1 MPKKANSDVIRLR
14 GVRHNNLKNFDL
26 DIPKGKLTVITGLSG
41 SGKSSLAFDTLF
53 AEGQR
58 RYVETFSPYV
68 RQFFDR
74 MDKPQVDRI
83 DGIPPAI
90 ALGQKNSVRTTR
102 STIGTMTEI
111 CDYMKNLWPHIS
123 KCHCDRCG
131 EIVSSDPPLSIWEF
145 LRKNGIGEIFITF
158 KLPLSQKFSIKES
171 LSFIG
176 KQGYRRI
183 IDPTVK
189 VKTASLPKVL
199 RIEDAVEILCEQKLT
214 ILSVLQDR
222 MCLTNTTRS
231 RFFEAIEQAYQFG
244 KGHLQIYSEGLGI
257 TVFSRHFHCAAC
269 DLKFQDPSSSLF
281 SFNNPIGACVDCKGF
296 GRIISI
302 DYNLALPD
310 LSLSVS
316 DGVVKPWQTKTG
328 AECQRELL
336 LAAKRKG
343 IPTDIAF
350 KKLSKKDRDWIVYG
364 EPDYGEPG
372 RSWPKAWYGVA
383 GYFRWLESK
392 SYKMHVRVLLSR
404 YRSYTE
410 CSSCKGH
417 RFKPESLRFKLDYT
431 GNGHWLT
438 LSDFYRLPIRAAAQV
453 IDKLIDRL
461 NHSQSDAL
469 SPILDEIKNRLNAMV
484 EIGLGYLTLDRPTRT
499 LSGGET
505 QRVNLTSCLGSKLVN
520 MLYVLDE
527 PSVGLHPR
535 DTERLITLLQKL
547 RDLGNTLVVVEH
559 EAAVIQRADHVVD
572 LGPGRGELGGQ
583 IVFNG
588 EGSKLPADKVSL
600 TAAYLTG
607 RKKQEPPP
615 KRKISNKTPQLQLLK
630 FTQNNL
636 KNFSISIP
644 IGRFVCV
651 TGVSGSGKTTLIRN
665 GLLPALNDKI
675 GSEDSGSKKVDG
687 LVGVNG
693 ELSLGKLYGWRLLD
707 SVMMVDQSSLGRTPR
722 SNPAVYIGA
731 FDEIRKLFASSP
743 EAKASELPA
752 GAFSFNSVRGQCSYC
767 RGTGFEKIEMQF
779 LSDVFI
785 KCPECNGL
793 RYRENV
799 LKVKIAPLFGK
810 HPAWNIAD
818 LLNASAVD
826 VITFL
831 KGFPDDRSANKAI
844 EKLQLLSDVGLGYL
858 RLGQPVNTL
867 SGGESQRLKLV
878 RSLAEAQ
885 GKRSLSGP
893 TLFLFDEPTT
903 GLHFDD
909 IRLLSGVLH
918 RLVDEGHSVIVVEH
932 NLDMIRQADWIIDLG
947 PDAGDDGGQLV
958 AEGPVEKIVKNKK
971 SYTARA
977 LLSA

>member
-1 MPKKANSDVIRLR
+1 MPKKATSDVIRLR

-90 ALGQKNSVRTTR
+90 ALGQRNSVRTTR

-111 CDYMKNLWPHIS
+111 CDYMKNLWSHIS
-123 KCHCDRCG
+123 KCHCDSCG
-131 EIVSSDPPLSIWEF
+131 EIVSRDAPLSIWDF
-145 LRKNGIGEIFITF
+145 LREKKTGEIIVTF
-158 KLPLSQKFSIKES
+158 QVPLSQKITIEES
-171 LSFIG
+171 LHFIG

-183 IDPTVK
+183 LDPTVK
-189 VKTASLPKVL
+189 VESASLPSVL
-199 RIEDAVEILCEQKLT
+199 KLEDAVDRLRKRKLSV
-214 ILSVLQDR
+214 LSVLQDR
-222 MCLTNTTRS
+222 MSLTDATRS
-231 RFFEAIEQAYQFG
+231 RFFEAVEQAYQFG
-244 KGHLQIYSEGLGI
+244 KGHLQIHSDVLGTKVYSLN
-257 TVFSRHFHCAAC
+257 FHCAAC
-269 DLKFQDPSSSLF
+269 DLKCQDPSPSLF

-302 DYNLALPD
+302 DYRLALPD
-310 LSLSVS
+310 LSLSIS

-328 AECQRELL
+328 AECQRDLL
-336 LAAKRKG
+336 RAAKREG
-343 IPTDIAF
+343 VPTDVSF
-350 KKLSKKDRDWIVYG
+350 KKLSKKNKDWIIYG
-364 EPDYGEPG
+364 EPGYGEPG
-372 RSWPKAWYGVA
+372 RSWPNAWYGVA

-404 YRSYTE
+404 YRAYTQ
-410 CSSCKGH
+410 CSGCEGH

-431 GNGHWLT
+431 GNGDWLT
-438 LSDFYRLPIRAAAQV
+438 LSNFYRLPINSATEV
-453 IDKLIDRL
+453 INKLIERL
-461 NHSQSDAL
+461 NLNQSDAL
-469 SPILDEIKNRLNAMV
+469 SPMLNEIQSRLNAMV

-505 QRVNLTSCLGSKLVN
+505 QRVNLTTCLGSKLVN

-535 DTERLITLLQKL
+535 DTDRLVTLLEKL

-559 EAAVIQRADHVVD
+559 EAGVIQRADHVVD
-572 LGPGRGELGGQ
+572 LGPGSGERGGK

-588 EGSKLPADKVSL
+588 AGSNLAMQRESL

-607 RKKQEPPP
+607 RKKLDSPPQ
-615 KRKISNKTPQLQLLK
+615 RKTSSKTPRLQLLN

-636 KNFSISIP
+636 NNFSVSIP

-651 TGVSGSGKTTLIRN
+651 TGVSGSGKTTLIRD
-665 GLLPALNDKI
+665 GLLPALNEKI
-675 GSEDSGSKKVDG
+675 DSEDSGSKTID
-687 LVGVNG
+687 
-693 ELSLGKLYGWRLLD
+693 ELGGSRSDLRLAKLYGWKLLK

-731 FDEIRKLFASSP
+731 FDEIRKLFAFSP
-743 EAKASELPA
+743 DAKTSELPA
-752 GAFSFNSVRGQCSYC
+752 GAFSFNSAQGQCSYC

-793 RYRENV
+793 RYREHV
-799 LKVKIAPLFGK
+799 LKVKLAPLVGK
-810 HPAWNIAD
+810 HPAWTIAD
-818 LLNASAVD
+818 LLESTADD
-826 VITFL
+826 VISFL
-831 KGFPDDRSANKAI
+831 MGFPGDRLATKSIA
-844 EKLQLLSDVGLGYL
+844 KLQLLSDVGLGYL

-885 GKRSLSGP
+885 GKRAASGP

-971 SYTARA
+971 SNTARA
-977 LLSA
+977 LLA